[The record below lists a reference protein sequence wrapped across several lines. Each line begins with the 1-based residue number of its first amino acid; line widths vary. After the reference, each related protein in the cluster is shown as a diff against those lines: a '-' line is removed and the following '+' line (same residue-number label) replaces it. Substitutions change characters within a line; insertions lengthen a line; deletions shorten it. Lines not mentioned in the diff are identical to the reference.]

1 MMIFKRRLAK
11 NYEAKLV
18 IYNCFARKE
27 YERIF
32 MCNTA
37 KDIWKNLLI
46 THQDES
52 IDSAFARF
60 NTIITSLKAL
70 DEGYSSKNYV
80 RKFLRFVR
88 QHRNDK
94 KTFKEAETT
103 KTAKVKGSALDA
115 EIQIILLENV
125 QSHRETKNQRA
136 FVGGSW
142 SDSGEEDDE
151 KIKTRTCLAQAQMS
165 DAWSISNNLPSPV
178 DIISYVRE
186 DREGQVTRIR
196 HQEEVEVMEPSGSE
210 ASEARNRDKGKA
222 TLIDVDSENGASET
236 KCPYC
241 NMVLA
246 ENSKQNDTSTLERCR
261 KAVARMCIKDNQ
273 PFSIV
278 EDEGFSELVWELN
291 SEFELPSRWT
301 VARDTLLELT
311 DRDYAH
317 LRCCAHIINL
327 VVRDGL
333 EEQNSS
339 IFKIQRAVK
348 YLRSSSGRLELT
360 EHDYT
365 SYFFN
370 EPEDGE
376 EGTRMMPKTKK
387 KKKNVVGVPNEDDW
401 SNARFFLEYLRIFY
415 DVTNKI
421 SGCKYVTSNMF
432 VKDLVTMHAA
442 ISKMCRH
449 ADENKR
455 KIALS
460 MKAKY
465 DKYWDNLD
473 NMNVLL
479 YVALV
484 LDPRNKLKYL
494 EFCLDLIYPKSRTE
508 TSNQGDQVSK
518 RLKTLSAKTIEI
530 CKIVEDALK
539 ELYVHYKIK
548 LDKHNDETFTLSSSS
563 TPSEDDCSM
572 KIDLDDGFSKYLET
586 QYGEGDDYTEVD
598 VYLKDGAEKRGDN
611 SFDVLER
618 SLVAAPL

>member
-1 MMIFKRRLAK
+1 
-11 NYEAKLV
+11 
-18 IYNCFARKE
+18 
-27 YERIF
+27 
-32 MCNTA
+32 
-37 KDIWKNLLI
+37 
-46 THQDES
+46 
-52 IDSAFARF
+52 
-60 NTIITSLKAL
+60 
-70 DEGYSSKNYV
+70 
-80 RKFLRFVR
+80 
-88 QHRNDK
+88 
-94 KTFKEAETT
+94 
-103 KTAKVKGSALDA
+103 
-115 EIQIILLENV
+115 
-125 QSHRETKNQRA
+125 
-136 FVGGSW
+136 
-142 SDSGEEDDE
+142 
-151 KIKTRTCLAQAQMS
+151 
-165 DAWSISNNLPSPV
+165 
-178 DIISYVRE
+178 
-186 DREGQVTRIR
+186 
-196 HQEEVEVMEPSGSE
+196 MEPSGSE
-210 ASEARNRDKGKA
+210 ASEAQSKDKGNVPV
-222 TLIDVDSENGASET
+222 IDVDSENVNQSVDERVSDHVDEQKKRRYKSFVWDHFPRIEGATEA

-241 NMVLA
+241 GTVLA
-246 ENSKQNDTSTLERCR
+246 ANSKQNGTSTLGNHLINVCVTSPLYRSKDKKKQTKLSFKPATMGESGGTLVSHSFNQERCR

-301 VARDTLLELT
+301 VARDALSIYQEEAKKLKNLLKNQTVCLT
-311 DRDYAH
+311 TDTWTSVQNYNYMCLTAHWVDDSWKLRKKILIFCRISNHKGVTIGNLVYRCLQEWGITRVFTVTVDNASSNDGAIKKLRTFLKGPNAILDCKYTH

-333 EEQNSS
+333 EEQHSS
-339 IFKIQRAVK
+339 ICKIRRAVK
-348 YLRSSSGRLELT
+348 YLRSSSGRQESFENGVEFEKVDCKRKPCLDVDTRWNSTFLMLETAVKFEKVFDRLELT

-401 SNARFFLEYLRIFY
+401 SNARSCLNACRYFKNGRN
-415 DVTNKI
+415 VMKI
-421 SGCKYVTSNMF
+421 KGR
-432 VKDLVTMHAA
+432 LV
-442 ISKMCRH
+442 
-449 ADENKR
+449 
-455 KIALS
+455 
-460 MKAKY
+460 
-465 DKYWDNLD
+465 
-473 NMNVLL
+473 
-479 YVALV
+479 
-484 LDPRNKLKYL
+484 
-494 EFCLDLIYPKSRTE
+494 IYEAGMTSRTE

-611 SFDVLER
+611 SFDVLEAESSGCPLIVKSR
-618 SLVAAPL
+618 VECSGSGVGTKRCFVAEPL